1 MKKELRSLAMVLP
14 LSLSMFTSC
23 DVLSPFDPSN
33 PSPTDKTETEIV
45 SGLKGA
51 LVLGA
56 KTAAF
61 TLSDTSGNPNQ
72 FNEVTGYFANE
83 LIKIGLPANVENA
96 IRVLESLNYSET
108 GKTLLDAAGIDILQY
123 RESIILG
130 LNRGAEIAA
139 SLSVDVFE
147 KAIREMDISSA
158 QNILLSQDS
167 TAATNYLQN
176 ATSNIL
182 TNGFT
187 PVVDSVFSTIMVP
200 AFGKTLTVN
209 ELWSEFSENY
219 NIVAI
224 AYQRLTTEAASTDP
238 GKSFSA
244 KATLKLLSDA
254 GITSIDPLSTDVV
267 SFATSEA
274 LAGLFY
280 MVGKQEVKIRRDP
293 VAALASA
300 IEFAT
305 DDTVINLITTLF
317 TKTTK

>member
-23 DVLSPFDPSN
+23 DVLSPLDPGNS
-33 PSPTDKTETEIV
+33 SPTDKTETDIV

-83 LIKIGLPANVENA
+83 LTKINLPADAVNA
-96 IRVLESLNYSET
+96 LKMLEGLNNSEI
-108 GKTLLDAAGIDILQY
+108 GKTLLDAAGIDISQY
-123 RESIILG
+123 RESMILG

-139 SLSVDVFE
+139 ALSVDVFE
-147 KAIREMDISSA
+147 KVIREMDIPSA
-158 QNILLSQDS
+158 QDILFGQDS
-167 TAATNYLQN
+167 TAATSYLQSK
-176 ATSNIL
+176 TSDIL

-187 PVVDSVFSTIMVP
+187 PIVDSVFNEVMVT
-200 AFGKTLTVN
+200 AFGKQFTVN
-209 ELWSEFSENY
+209 DLWREFAENY
-219 NIVAI
+219 NNVVIE
-224 AYQRLTTEAASTDP
+224 YQRLTTEAASTDP
-238 GKSFSA
+238 MA
-244 KATLKLLSDA
+244 VLALEAAMSDI
-254 GITSIDPLSTDVV
+254 GITSVDPLDINIA

-274 LAGLFY
+274 LEGLFY

-293 VAALASA
+293 VAALSNA
-300 IEFAT
+300 INFYT
-305 DDTVINLITTLF
+305 DTLYNLIMTIF
-317 TKTTK
+317 SKTTE